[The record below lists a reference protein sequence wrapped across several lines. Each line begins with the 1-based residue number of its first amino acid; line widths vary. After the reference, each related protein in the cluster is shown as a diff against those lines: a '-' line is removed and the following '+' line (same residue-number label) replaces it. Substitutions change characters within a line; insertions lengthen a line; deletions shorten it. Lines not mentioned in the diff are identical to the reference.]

1 MKASDSLASVPKADL
16 HVHQEATRYLDLILA
31 EREGREPYDWAA
43 WRRRLAAELP
53 PGKERLQRIGSVQ
66 PVPLERGDDDEL
78 FVARFAALM
87 RDHAAAGA
95 WYVEIRCGGEV
106 VTRDGFMS
114 LFRQAE
120 QQVRADYPRLRAEAL
135 AIVIHAGQDPDRV
148 DAFADGCIRAAGEGL
163 AGIDFLYAPYDTEA
177 DWTPMYR
184 LAERFAEAG
193 LGITAHAGEVST
205 ANIAAA
211 ARMPGLTRI
220 GHGIHAAADPALLHL
235 LVDRG
240 VTLEC
245 ALTCNDYFGVLPDL
259 EQHPL
264 PRLVEAGVAV
274 TLATD
279 NPVQLSTTIE
289 QEYAMAAGL
298 GMSVE
303 QLADFTRNAIRAAFT
318 SDERKSAMLG
328 ELAGGGADCSSPVS

>member
-1 MKASDSLASVPKADL
+1 MDALESLAGLPKADL

-43 WRRRLAAELP
+43 WRERLAAEIP

-66 PVPLERGDDDEL
+66 PVPLDEYDDDEF

-95 WYVEIRCGGEV
+95 CYVEIRCGGEV
-106 VTRDGFMS
+106 VTRDAFMS
-114 LFRQAE
+114 LFRKAE
-120 QQVRADYPRLRAEAL
+120 TQVRAEYPLLRAEAL
-135 AIVIHAGQDPDRV
+135 AIVINPGQNPAAA

-163 AGIDFLYAPYDTEA
+163 AGIDFLYAPYDAEA

-184 LAERFAEAG
+184 LAGRFAEAG

-211 ARMPGLTRI
+211 VRMPGLTRI
-220 GHGIHAAADPALLHL
+220 GHGVHAAADPELLEL
-235 LVDRG
+235 LRENS

-245 ALTCNDYFGVLPDL
+245 ALTCNEYFGVLP
-259 EQHPL
+259 ETEGHPL
-264 PRLVEAGVAV
+264 ARLVEAGVAV

-279 NPVQLSTTIE
+279 NPIQLSTTIK
-289 QEYAMAAGL
+289 QEYAGAAAL
-298 GMSVE
+298 GMGAD
-303 QLADFTRNAIRAAFT
+303 QLAGFTRNAIRAAFT
-318 SDERKSAMLG
+318 SEERKSAMLS
-328 ELAGGGADCSSPVS
+328 ELDGACSAMTREP

>member
-1 MKASDSLASVPKADL
+1 MVNASDSLASLPKADL
-16 HVHQEATRYLDLILA
+16 HVHQEATRYLDLVLA
-31 EREGREPYDWAA
+31 GREGREPYDWAA
-43 WRRRLAAELP
+43 WRRQLAAEVP

-66 PVPLERGDDDEL
+66 PVGLEHDDDDEL

-95 WYVEIRCGGEV
+95 CYVEIRCGGEIA
-106 VTRDGFMS
+106 TREGFMS
-114 LFRQAE
+114 MFRQAE
-120 QQVRADYPRLRAEAL
+120 QQVRADYPLLHAEAL
-135 AIVIHAGQDPDRV
+135 AIVIGAGQDPERA
-148 DAFADGCIRAAGEGL
+148 DAFADSCIRTAAEGL
-163 AGIDFLYAPYDTEA
+163 AGIDFLYAPYDIEA

-193 LGITAHAGEVST
+193 LGITAHAGELST

-220 GHGIHAAADPALLHL
+220 GHGVHAAVDPQLMQM
-235 LVDRG
+235 LVDNG

-259 EQHPL
+259 EVHPL
-264 PRLVEAGVAV
+264 LRLVEAGVAV

-289 QEYAMAAGL
+289 QEYAVAAGL
-298 GMSVE
+298 GLGVD

-318 SDERKSAMLG
+318 TDERKSAMLA
-328 ELAGGGADCSSPVS
+328 ELARG

>member
-1 MKASDSLASVPKADL
+1 MDTLESLPGLPKADL

-31 EREGREPYDWAA
+31 EREGRDPYDWAA
-43 WRRRLAAELP
+43 WRERLAAEIP
-53 PGKERLQRIGSVQ
+53 PGKERLQRIGSMQ
-66 PVPLERGDDDEL
+66 PVPLDQYDDDEF

-95 WYVEIRCGGEV
+95 CYVEIRCGGEV
-106 VTRDGFMS
+106 VTRDAFMS
-114 LFRQAE
+114 LFRKAE
-120 QQVRADYPRLRAEAL
+120 AQVRAEYPRLRAEAL
-135 AIVIHAGQDPDRV
+135 AIVINPKQDPAAA

-184 LAERFAEAG
+184 LAERFASAG
-193 LGITAHAGEVST
+193 LGITAHAGELST

-211 ARMPGLTRI
+211 VRMPGLTRI
-220 GHGIHAAADPALLHL
+220 GHGVHAAADPELMRL
-235 LVDRG
+235 LVDNG

-245 ALTCNDYFGVLPDL
+245 ALTCNEYFGVLP
-259 EQHPL
+259 ETEGHPL
-264 PRLVEAGVAV
+264 RRLVEAGVAV

-289 QEYAMAAGL
+289 REYAAAAAL
-298 GMSVE
+298 GMSDA
-303 QLADFTRNAIRAAFT
+303 QLAGFTRNAIRAAFT
-318 SDERKSAMLG
+318 SEDRKSAMLG
-328 ELAGGGADCSSPVS
+328 ELDSAYSTTSREP